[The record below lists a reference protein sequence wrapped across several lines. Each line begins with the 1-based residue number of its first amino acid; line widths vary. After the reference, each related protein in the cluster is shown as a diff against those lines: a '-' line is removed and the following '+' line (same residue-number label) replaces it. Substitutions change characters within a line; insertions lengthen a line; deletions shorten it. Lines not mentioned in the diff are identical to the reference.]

1 MNIMV
6 VPMVAHMNVMVVLT
20 VVYMNIMFASLVQ
33 SNPVPLS
40 SGQKGNIPEDRK
52 LQMTIVIEFY
62 ENLRH
67 TK

>member
-40 SGQKGNIPEDRK
+40 SG
-52 LQMTIVIEFY
+52 
-62 ENLRH
+62 
-67 TK
+67 

>member
-1 MNIMV
+1 MVVNMNIMV

-40 SGQKGNIPEDRK
+40 SG
-52 LQMTIVIEFY
+52 
-62 ENLRH
+62 
-67 TK
+67 